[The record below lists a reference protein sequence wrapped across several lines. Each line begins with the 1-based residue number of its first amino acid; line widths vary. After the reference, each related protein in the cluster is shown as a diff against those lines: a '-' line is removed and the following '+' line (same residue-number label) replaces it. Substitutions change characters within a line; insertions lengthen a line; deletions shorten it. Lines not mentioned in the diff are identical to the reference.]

1 MYQAIPE
8 LAYFRLLISDADAI
22 PLFEAAASIGQDAHP
37 TLDLQGTLAKFDEM
51 ARELSEACRGATTEM
66 LRLQRLLGFIYV
78 TQGFAGNANDYYN
91 ADNSYL
97 HRVIETR
104 RGIPITLAVLLCEL
118 AEHIGIKLEGIAFPG
133 HFLVKANLHE
143 GIVVIDPF
151 TGKSLDYEALEIR
164 AAPYGMSVERL
175 LRPASARQILI
186 RMLSNLQSI
195 HEQQRHPELL
205 GKVMQRLQMLQEDL
219 AS

>member
-8 LAYFRLLISDADAI
+8 LAYFKLLISDADTI
-22 PLFEAAASIGQDAHP
+22 PLFEAAASIGQDADP
-37 TLDLQGTLAKFDEM
+37 TLDLQGTLAKFDEL
-51 ARELSEACRGATTEM
+51 ARALSDVCRGATTEM
-66 LRLQRLLGFIYV
+66 TRLQRLLGFVYG

-104 RGIPITLAVLLCEL
+104 KGIPITLAVLLCEL
-118 AEHIGIKLEGIAFPG
+118 AEHVGIDIEGVAFPG
-133 HFLVKANLHE
+133 HFLVKASLHE

-151 TGKSLDYEALEIR
+151 NGKNLDYEALELR

-186 RMLSNLQSI
+186 RMLSNLQAI
-195 HEQQRHPELL
+195 HEQQQSHELL
-205 GKVMQRLQMLQEDL
+205 NKVMQRLQILQEG
-219 AS
+219 SE